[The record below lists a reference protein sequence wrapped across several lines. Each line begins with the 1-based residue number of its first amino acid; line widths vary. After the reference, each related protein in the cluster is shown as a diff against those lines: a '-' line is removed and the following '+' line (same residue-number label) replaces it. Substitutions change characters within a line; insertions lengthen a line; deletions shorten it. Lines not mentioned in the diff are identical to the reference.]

1 MARASIAGVFQV
13 GLDILSSIRD
23 AATKSILL
31 NLGNVIDE
39 DPESG
44 EAEYW
49 QHVGFVSRP
58 AKAKTANGKAAA
70 QAVVLRT
77 GGRDAVVATRDLRGQ
92 EIAGQLAEGE
102 VCLYAIGEGEGQ
114 PRIILKADGSI
125 NLYTREGNT
134 STGQGM
140 GIFVN
145 PGEDSITLMNSRGHG
160 IKIDADG
167 LKLMAGSGAGITL
180 DAAGGAK
187 MISTGLTQVDGG
199 SVVIGS
205 MAVPGVNSA
214 ITGVTGIAGK
224 PSLKVLIE

>member
-1 MARASIAGVFQV
+1 MGRASLAGVFQV

-23 AATKSILL
+23 SVTKSLLL

-58 AKAKTANGKAAA
+58 AKPKTANGKAAA

-77 GGRDAVVATRDLRGQ
+77 GGRDAVIATRDLRGQ

-102 VCLYAIGEGEGQ
+102 VCLYAIGEGDAQG
-114 PRIILKADGSI
+114 RILLKADGSI

-140 GIFVN
+140 GVFIT
-145 PGEDSITLMNSRGHG
+145 PSEDSIRIVNSRGHG
-160 IKIDADG
+160 VIIDAEG
-167 LKLMAGSGAGITL
+167 VKLLGGAGAALTL
-180 DAAGGAK
+180 LASGGATLV
-187 MISTGLTQVDGG
+187 STGQTQVDGA
-199 SVVIGS
+199 SIVIGS
-205 MAVPGVNSA
+205 AAIPGVNSA
-214 ITGVTGIAGK
+214 LTGVTGVAGK